1 MVKIK
6 GDMEKKEIKKRKKGV
21 HDVKLEY
28 IYIYILNFLKKL
40 TWKKKKKKSP

>member
-28 IYIYILNFLKKL
+28 IYIYPKL
-40 TWKKKKKKSP
+40 LEEVDMEKKKKKSP